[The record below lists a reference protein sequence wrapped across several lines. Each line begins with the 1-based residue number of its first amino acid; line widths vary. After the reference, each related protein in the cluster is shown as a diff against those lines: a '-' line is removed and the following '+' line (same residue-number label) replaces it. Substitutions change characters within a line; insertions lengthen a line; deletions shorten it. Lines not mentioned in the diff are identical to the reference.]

1 MVSRLKSVV
10 CPTLVSALLI
20 GLCQASLAQDYIFTA
35 PGSEPQA
42 TSTSSGAT
50 LFQNVRIF
58 DGKSAVLSA
67 PSNVLVK
74 GNIIE
79 RISVTP
85 ITVDAN
91 VRVIMAGGR
100 VLMPGLIDA
109 HWHSFMAATAMPL
122 LTTANPA
129 YLHILGRA
137 AG

>member
-20 GLCQASLAQDYIFTA
+20 GLCQASLAQDYILAA

-58 DGKSAVLSA
+58 DGKSAALSA
-67 PSNVLVK
+67 PSNVLVR

-79 RISVTP
+79 RMSSSP
-85 ITVDAN
+85 ITIE
-91 VRVIMAGGR
+91 R
-100 VLMPGLIDA
+100 
-109 HWHSFMAATAMPL
+109 
-122 LTTANPA
+122 
-129 YLHILGRA
+129 
-137 AG
+137 